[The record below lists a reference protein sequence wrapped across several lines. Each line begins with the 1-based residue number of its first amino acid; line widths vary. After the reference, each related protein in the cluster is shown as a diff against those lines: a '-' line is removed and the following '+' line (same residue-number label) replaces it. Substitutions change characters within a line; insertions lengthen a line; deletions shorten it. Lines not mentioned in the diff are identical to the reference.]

1 MIGGALAS
9 PPAPDDPS
17 SFKLEIS
24 WKENRLRYCCFL
36 NVFVF
41 YLEDMCKGLVLGPPV
56 KEVVPVV
63 TSSQL
68 LFAVH
73 DAGGDGI
80 V

>member
-1 MIGGALAS
+1 MFTLLL
-9 PPAPDDPS
+9 
-17 SFKLEIS
+17 FV
-24 WKENRLRYCCFL
+24 

-68 LFAVH
+68 LLAVH
-73 DAGGDGI
+73 DAVGDGTI
-80 V
+80 NTKGKARYGIMNTKYQYMCAKQDGSLM

>member
-1 MIGGALAS
+1 ML
-9 PPAPDDPS
+9 
-17 SFKLEIS
+17 FV
-24 WKENRLRYCCFL
+24 

-41 YLEDMCKGLVLGPPV
+41 YLEDMCKGLILGPPV

-63 TSSQL
+63 ASSQL

>member
-1 MIGGALAS
+1 MFTLLL
-9 PPAPDDPS
+9 
-17 SFKLEIS
+17 FV
-24 WKENRLRYCCFL
+24 
-36 NVFVF
+36 NVFIF

-63 TSSQL
+63 TSSQF

-73 DAGGDGI
+73 DAGGDGF

>member
-1 MIGGALAS
+1 MFTLL
-9 PPAPDDPS
+9 
-17 SFKLEIS
+17 FV
-24 WKENRLRYCCFL
+24 

-68 LFAVH
+68 LLAVH

-80 V
+80 VWALVGIES

>member
-1 MIGGALAS
+1 MITPLL
-9 PPAPDDPS
+9 
-17 SFKLEIS
+17 FV
-24 WKENRLRYCCFL
+24 

-73 DAGGDGI
+73 DAGGDGF

>member
-1 MIGGALAS
+1 MIPHLLNWKFPGNK
-9 PPAPDDPS
+9 
-17 SFKLEIS
+17 SFTL
-24 WKENRLRYCCFL
+24 LLFV

-68 LFAVH
+68 LLAVH